1 MGSAQST
8 HTTSEITEIPKKQE
22 TPPSSVSGRKQSNE
36 DNVLVEPHVISTD
49 EDTDSGGSSELG
61 YEEESDDDSD
71 EQEGKRA

>member
-49 EDTDSGGSSELG
+49 EDTDSVGSSELG

-71 EQEGKRA
+71 EEEGKRT

>member
-8 HTTSEITEIPKKQE
+8 HTTSEITEFPQKQG
-22 TPPSSVSGRKQSNE
+22 TLPSSVSGRKQSTA

-49 EDTDSGGSSELG
+49 EDTDSVGSSELG

-71 EQEGKRA
+71 EEEGKRA